1 MAESFVNSLTRAAG
15 IMTSY
20 DSCTVGAIST
30 SITVSANTGI
40 AVSDLVDN
48 GNFLQGTKV
57 TQISGTTIYTDLTS
71 TNTASSTTQTVK
83 FLGMTTAYT
92 ASDKSILIGGTFANN
107 TDSSVNLTVE
117 IFEQSVGVTTT
128 GGSVALASKIPVP
141 NGSSFVIS
149 DAGKTVLETSDELR
163 VYCDTNDAV
172 DVSLGILKGVS

>member
-1 MAESFVNSLTRAAG
+1 
-15 IMTSY
+15 MTSY
-20 DSCTVGAIST
+20 ANCTVGAIST

-48 GNFLQGTKV
+48 QNFLAGTKV
-57 TQISGTTIYTDLTS
+57 HQIAGTTIYTDLTS
-71 TNTASSTTQTVK
+71 TNTSSSTTQTVK

-92 ASDKSILIGGTFANN
+92 AGDKSILIGGTFANN
-107 TDSSVNLTVE
+107 TENSVNLTVE
-117 IFEQSVGVTTT
+117 VFDQSVGVTTT

-163 VYCDTNDAV
+163 VYCDANDAL
-172 DVSLGILKGVS
+172 DVTLGILKGVS

>member
-1 MAESFVNSLTRAAG
+1 
-15 IMTSY
+15 MTSY

-48 GNFLQGTKV
+48 QNFLAGTKV
-57 TQISGTTIYTDLTS
+57 TQIDGTTIYTDLTS
-71 TNTASSTTQTVK
+71 TNTASSTTQSVK

-107 TDSSVNLTVE
+107 TDSEVQLTVE
-117 IFEQSVGVTTT
+117 VFDQSVGVTTT
-128 GGSVALASKIPVP
+128 GGTVSIASKIPVP

-163 VYCDTNDAV
+163 VYCNTNDAL
-172 DVSLGILKGVS
+172 DVTLGILKGVS

>member
-1 MAESFVNSLTRAAG
+1 
-15 IMTSY
+15 MTSY

-48 GNFLQGTKV
+48 TNFLAGTKV
-57 TQISGTTIYTDLTS
+57 TQIDGTTIYTDLTS
-71 TNTASSTTQTVK
+71 TNTASSATQSVK

-92 ASDKSILIGGTFANN
+92 AADKSILIGGTFANN
-107 TDSSVNLTVE
+107 TDSEVQLTVE
-117 IFEQSVGVTTT
+117 VFDQSVGVTTT

-149 DAGKTVLETSDELR
+149 DAGKTVIETSDEIR
-163 VYCDTNDAV
+163 VYCNTNDAL
-172 DVSLGILKGVS
+172 DVTLGILKVVS

>member
-1 MAESFVNSLTRAAG
+1 
-15 IMTSY
+15 MTSY

-48 GNFLQGTKV
+48 QNFLAGTKV
-57 TQISGTTIYTDLTS
+57 TQIDGTTIYTDLTS
-71 TNTASSTTQTVK
+71 TNTASSTTQSVK

-92 ASDKSILIGGTFANN
+92 AADKSILIGGTFANN
-107 TDSSVNLTVE
+107 TDSEVQLTVE
-117 IFEQSVGVTTT
+117 VFDQSVGVTTT
-128 GGSVALASKIPVP
+128 GGSVSIASKIPVP

-163 VYCDTNDAV
+163 VYCDTNDAL

>member
-20 DSCTVGAIST
+20 ANCTVGAIST

-48 GNFLQGTKV
+48 QNFLAGTKV
-57 TQISGTTIYTDLTS
+57 HQIAGTTIYTDLTS
-71 TNTASSTTQTVK
+71 TNTSSSTTLTVK

-92 ASDKSILIGGTFANN
+92 AADKSILIGGTFANN
-107 TDSSVNLTVE
+107 TENSVNLTVE
-117 IFEQSVGVTTT
+117 VFDQSVGVTTT

-163 VYCDTNDAV
+163 VYCDANDAL
-172 DVSLGILKGVS
+172 DVTLGILKGVS

>member
-1 MAESFVNSLTRAAG
+1 
-15 IMTSY
+15 MTSY

-48 GNFLQGTKV
+48 QNFLAGTKV
-57 TQISGTTIYTDLTS
+57 TQIVGTTIYTDLTS
-71 TNTASSTTQTVK
+71 TNTAASTTQSVK

-92 ASDKSILIGGTFANN
+92 AADKSILIGGTFANN
-107 TDSSVNLTVE
+107 TDSSVELTVE
-117 IFEQSVGVTTT
+117 IFDQSVGVTTT

-149 DAGKTVLETSDELR
+149 DAGKTVIETSDEIR
-163 VYCDTNDAV
+163 VYCNTNDAL
-172 DVSLGILKGVS
+172 DVTLGILKGVS

>member
-20 DSCTVGAIST
+20 ANCTVGAIST

-48 GNFLQGTKV
+48 QNFLAGTKV
-57 TQISGTTIYTDLTS
+57 HQIAGTTIYTDLTS
-71 TNTASSTTQTVK
+71 TNTSSSTTQTVK

-92 ASDKSILIGGTFANN
+92 AADKSILIGGTFANN
-107 TDSSVNLTVE
+107 TENSVNLTVE
-117 IFEQSVGVTTT
+117 VFDQSVGVTTT
-128 GGSVALASKIPVP
+128 GGPVALASKIPVP

-163 VYCDTNDAV
+163 IYCDANDAL
-172 DVSLGILKGVS
+172 DVTLGILKGVS

>member
-48 GNFLQGTKV
+48 QNFLAGTKV
-57 TQISGTTIYTDLTS
+57 TQIDGTTIYTDLTS
-71 TNTASSTTQTVK
+71 TNTASSTTQSVQ

-92 ASDKSILIGGTFANN
+92 AADKSILIGGTFANN
-107 TDSSVNLTVE
+107 TDSEVQLTVE
-117 IFEQSVGVTTT
+117 VFDQSVGVTTT
-128 GGSVALASKIPVP
+128 GGSVSIASKIPVP

-163 VYCDTNDAV
+163 VYCNTNDAL
-172 DVSLGILKGVS
+172 DVTLGILKGVS